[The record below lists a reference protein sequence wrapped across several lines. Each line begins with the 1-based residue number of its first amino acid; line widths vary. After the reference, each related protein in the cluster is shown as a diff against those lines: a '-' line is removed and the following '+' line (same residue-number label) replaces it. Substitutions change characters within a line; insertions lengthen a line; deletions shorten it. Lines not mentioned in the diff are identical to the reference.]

1 MSRRRAP
8 RPAAQALRSALERAA
23 PETPLAAVQAA
34 WGEAVGERVAAVAEP
49 VSERAGTLVVRC
61 EDPVWA
67 EELELLHD
75 RLLERLEEVLGKR
88 APKALRF
95 RVEDSGD

>member
-8 RPAAQALRSALERAA
+8 RPAAKALRDALDRAA
-23 PETPLAAVQAA
+23 PQTSLAAVQAA

-61 EDPVWA
+61 DDPVWA
-67 EELELLHD
+67 EELELLQD
-75 RLLERLEEVLGKR
+75 RLLERLKEALGEQ

-95 RVEDSGD
+95 RVEDAGV

>member
-8 RPAAQALRSALERAA
+8 RPAGEALRAALERAA
-23 PETPLAAVQAA
+23 PETPLAAAQAA
-34 WGEAVGERVAAVAEP
+34 WGEVVGERVAAVAEP

-67 EELELLHD
+67 EELELLQD
-75 RLLERLEEVLGKR
+75 SLLERLGERLGEN

-95 RVEDSGD
+95 RVQDAGG